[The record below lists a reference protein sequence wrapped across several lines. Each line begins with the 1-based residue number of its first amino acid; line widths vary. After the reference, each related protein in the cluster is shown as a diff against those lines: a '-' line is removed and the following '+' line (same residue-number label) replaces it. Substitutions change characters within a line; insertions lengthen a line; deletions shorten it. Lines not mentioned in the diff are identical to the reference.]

1 MRHPRVRGNDART
14 MADDP
19 RDAITEHRI
28 QILMRVLSTS
38 GTLAGLCLTGLGVF
52 HLLVKSEPVNRAADL
67 ILALDSLV
75 FIAATVACFVA
86 LRFRHAPWIRPFA
99 NMVELLFL
107 AGLVG
112 MLPFGVMIIYAVL

>member
-1 MRHPRVRGNDART
+1 

-28 QILMRVLSTS
+28 QILMRLLSTS

-52 HLLVKSEPVNRAADL
+52 HLLVKSEPGNRAADV

-112 MLPFGVMIIYAVL
+112 MLPFGVMILYAVL